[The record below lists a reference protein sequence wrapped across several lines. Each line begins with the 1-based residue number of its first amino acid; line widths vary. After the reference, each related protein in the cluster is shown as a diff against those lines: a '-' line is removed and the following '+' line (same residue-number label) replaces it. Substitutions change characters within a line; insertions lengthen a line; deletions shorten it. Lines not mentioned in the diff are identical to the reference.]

1 MILRGLVLI
10 GAFGGLLSVALG
22 AFAAHGLRTRLSPE
36 MLSVF
41 QTGVQYQFY
50 HSLALLMVG
59 AMAAQGLSVP
69 GMRCS
74 ALLFAAGI
82 VIFSGS
88 LYVLALTGIKWLG
101 AITPIGGVCFLAGWL
116 ALIVTLYRYYPQL

>member
-1 MILRGLVLI
+1 MTMRLLMLF
-10 GAFGGLLSVALG
+10 GAFGGLLSVVLG
-22 AFAAHGLRTRLSPE
+22 AFAAHGLRDRLAPE
-36 MLSVF
+36 MLAVF

-50 HSLALLMVG
+50 HSLALLVVG
-59 AMAAQGLSVP
+59 AMAMQGMSVP

-88 LYVLALTGIKWLG
+88 LYVLALSGIKWVG
-101 AITPIGGVCFLAGWL
+101 AITPIGGICFLAGWM
-116 ALIVTLYRYYPQL
+116 ALMLTVYRFYPQL

>member
-88 LYVLALTGIKWLG
+88 LYVLALTGVKWLG